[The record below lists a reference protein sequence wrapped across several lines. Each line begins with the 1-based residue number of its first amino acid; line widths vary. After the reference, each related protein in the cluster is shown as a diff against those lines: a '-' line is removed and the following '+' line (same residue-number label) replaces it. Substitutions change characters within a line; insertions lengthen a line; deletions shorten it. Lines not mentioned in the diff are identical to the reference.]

1 MTKLN
6 SNLTNRVLTIA
17 VAGYAVAF
25 LAQIASQYAV

>member
-6 SNLTNRVLTIA
+6 SNLTNRVLTLA

-25 LAQIASQYAV
+25 LAQIASQYVA